1 MKAKDRIDRR
11 TVKEIE
17 RFLKERYA
25 GLKESLRSVLTS
37 GYADEARRSAASE
50 AKAIEAL
57 RDEIQVAVLDSR
69 SRELAQIETALERLG
84 RREYGICDD
93 CGEFI
98 GLGRL
103 RALPF
108 AERCTPCQS
117 QAEIEARR
125 AARRFSVDLRTVAYR
140 HAM

>member
-1 MKAKDRIDRR
+1 MKPKDRLDRR
-11 TVKEIE
+11 SVTEIE
-17 RFLKERYA
+17 RFLKERYTK
-25 GLKESLRSVLTS
+25 LKESLRSVLTS
-37 GYADEARRSAASE
+37 GYADEARWSAASA
-50 AKAIEAL
+50 AKAIETL
-57 RDEIQVAVLDSR
+57 RDEIQVAVMDSR
-69 SRELAQIETALERLG
+69 SRELAQIETALDRLG

-117 QAEIEARR
+117 QAELQARR
-125 AARRFSVDLRTVAYR
+125 TARRLSVDMGAVVYR
-140 HAM
+140 SAT